1 MLLRL
6 LRSPRMGVSPWAVIG
21 ATGAL
26 ALGLTQLPL
35 LYDLTVG
42 SVERKA
48 SSFSYLARGA
58 ANERSWQIFL
68 ETAGLGV
75 GLGSHRPSS
84 LFFLVLSCLGLVGT
98 VLLAVLIAVAL
109 RRAARTEPAAGWA
122 LLGVVVSGV
131 IAVPDLSMPVIWVG
145 VAVCVGSGFD
155 TPLRGYSSTR
165 AARYSERR
173 STGDG
178 AGTELLQGA
187 AAQVPA
193 LQRTETAK

>member
-1 MLLRL
+1 MEGLLVL
-6 LRSPRMGVSPWAVIG
+6 LLAGVSFVAAIVSLIVAG
-21 ATGAL
+21 AGRGWVPRRPPSTMDAQQILDERL
-26 ALGLTQLPL
+26 ARGQVDLP
-35 LYDLTVG
+35 D
-42 SVERKA
+42 
-48 SSFSYLARGA
+48 YLARSA
-58 ANERSWQIFL
+58 ANDRSWQIFL
-68 ETAGLGV
+68 ETSGLGV

-145 VAVCVGSGFD
+145 VAVCVAGAGFD
-155 TPLRGYSSTR
+155 TPLRGYS
-165 AARYSERR
+165 
-173 STGDG
+173 TGG
-178 AGTELLQGA
+178 SGTELLQGS

-193 LQRTETAK
+193 LQRTEPAK